1 MGQQNFQSLL
11 PKDDVELH
19 NYQAALNFAM
29 EHDEIRNVALS
40 GSYGSGKSSVI
51 NSYEK
56 CCTEKKFLHISLAD
70 FDSEGKPPAK
80 NTSNLLE
87 GKILNQLLHQI
98 DPQDIKQSQFRIK
111 ADKPPHYHI
120 MLACFCAVYA
130 LILFYAIRFDGWQ
143 AFAETLP
150 PGPLDISWTAS
161 PSLRVVAILLCF
173 LLGGLAL
180 YHFMQTHDF
189 QRLFKKIDVK
199 GIVGIEVF
207 EGTEDSFF
215 DKYLNEVLYLFEHS
229 GADAIVFE
237 DLDRYDVTQIF
248 EKLKEISDLL
258 YQRKLRPANGQKVEQ
273 KSTPKFFYLIR
284 DDVFSSSDRSKFF
297 DFIIPVIPVIATDNA
312 LSLIQKR
319 FSEAGIQDEFERR
332 FLRGVSLYLTDL
344 RLINNIINEYIIYQG
359 MLDGNDLHRDA
370 NHQLAIIIYKN
381 LFPKDF
387 EQLQRGTGYVYS
399 LFAER
404 ETLLTN
410 QCAQLDEET
419 QQIHERLNQAHQ
431 EHLQSIDELNA
442 LYLPTSSNINLIDGS
457 SIDINL
463 SRIELVREILAAQTV
478 GYGNY
483 YANRSFDVSD
493 LRKQMEDNPE
503 YQHRKQALEDRG
515 TKQSGRLQSRLA
527 EITQEKNLLNT
538 KKLSELIENDS
549 SIWMLESLPEG
560 KRKDLNYIISSREFE
575 LLKYLIRDGYIDEDY
590 SIYISYFYPNSLSIR
605 DKNFLL
611 NLTSHQK
618 PDYFYPLDS
627 PALVQ
632 EWIDESYFAL
642 AEIGNFSLF
651 NHVLEQKNYR
661 LLRIWL
667 ESVNHW
673 SETDESAFV
682 FPLALWRIT
691 PHRGYLV
698 QVINDVVPH
707 WFETWTELKLLIDSE
722 WKQYAIDTLLNF
734 RLETL
739 QQMNHDGWLAGA
751 IADRDDFLQIDDLED
766 MEKLIAAL
774 RTLKIRFYGL
784 TLRKQDI
791 LLAERIY
798 KENLYELNVNMLEL
812 WLSLFYGAPKDEA
825 LKRSYTYLAAM
836 PDEPLSHRV
845 EVNFLEYLNTVLS
858 QDNPS
863 FSDSPQ
869 AALSLLNHP
878 KINAENG
885 KAYIQ
890 HLNTVLENLC
900 EVEQKE
906 LWPILLDEDCVAF
919 RWKNVTA
926 YYTEHCSKTNSLD
939 NHLIG
944 FLQQGDD
951 SIALTWDGLCSEIG
965 ADEAKI
971 FYRKLIQCTELSK
984 DRYHAVL
991 KLFGEHY
998 DVFTVKGLPDEY
1010 VEILIGIGVIAVTA
1024 ENVTFMRTSYPNQV
1038 VNFLMQDKCGKFAD
1052 MVEKGEASL
1061 EKTELIS
1068 LLEDKRL
1075 GDGTAVRLLEL
1086 HDAALPVAGKKYSE
1100 TVQVKI
1106 IESYFDRN
1114 DINWFLMN
1122 FNHQSA
1128 SVRKAF
1134 ICCMQEHIKELCNAA
1149 KTEEMIPI
1157 PVYAHALQSM
1167 TPEEAKKLR
1176 QYLPDKKFEL
1186 VCNTNKKPTFPGS
1199 EDVRIVLEYFK
1210 TQGWISSYQ
1219 LLSSGGYRA
1228 FPKQRKLIK
1237 TP

>member
-1 MGQQNFQSLL
+1 M

-70 FDSEGKPPAK
+70 FDSEGKLPAK
-80 NTSNLLE
+80 NTPNLLE

-98 DPQDIKQSQFRIK
+98 NPQDIKQSQFRIK

-130 LILFYAIRFDGWQ
+130 LILLYAIRFDGWQ

-173 LLGGLAL
+173 FLGGLAL

-189 QRLFKKIDVK
+189 QRLFKKLDVK

-284 DDVFSSSDRSKFF
+284 DDVFSSSGRSKFF

-319 FSEAGIQDEFERR
+319 FSETGIQDEFERR

-404 ETLLTN
+404 ETLLAN
-410 QCAQLDEET
+410 QCAQLDEEL

-442 LYLPTSSNINLIDGS
+442 LYLPTSSSINLIDGS
-457 SIDINL
+457 SIDTNL

-478 GYGNY
+478 GYSNY
-483 YANRSFDVSD
+483 YTNRSFDVSD

-503 YQHRKQALEDRG
+503 YQRRKQVLEDRD
-515 TKQSGRLQSRLA
+515 TKQSSRLQSRLA

-560 KRKDLNYIISSREFE
+560 KRKNLNYIISSREFE

-611 NLTSHQK
+611 KLTSHQK
-618 PDYFYPLDS
+618 TDYSYPLDS
-627 PALVQ
+627 PALVL

-642 AEIGNFSLF
+642 EEIGNFSLF
-651 NHVLEQKNYR
+651 NYVLEQKNHR

-673 SETDESAFV
+673 SEMDESAFV
-682 FPLALWRIT
+682 FPLALWRNT
-691 PHRGYLV
+691 PHRDYLV

-707 WFETWTELKLLIDSE
+707 WFETWTELDLLSSND
-722 WKQYAIDTLLNF
+722 WKQYAVGTLLNS
-734 RLETL
+734 RLKSL
-739 QQMNHDGWLAGA
+739 QQMNHDDWLAGA
-751 IADRDDFLQIDDLED
+751 ITDRDDFLQIDDVIDMKKLMTALHTLEV
-766 MEKLIAAL
+766 
-774 RTLKIRFYGL
+774 RFHSL
-784 TLRKQDI
+784 TLREQDMP
-791 LLAERIY
+791 LAEQVY
-798 KENLYELNVNMLEL
+798 QENFYELNGEMLEL
-812 WLSLFYGAPKDEA
+812 WLSLFYDTPQGET
-825 LKRSYTYLAAM
+825 LNRSYTYLAAE
-836 PDEPLSHRV
+836 PDKPLSRRV
-845 EVNFLEYLNTVLS
+845 EASFPEYLSVILNQNV
-858 QDNPS
+858 PS

-878 KINAENG
+878 KTDAENG

-890 HLNTVLENLC
+890 HLNTVLEDLR

-906 LWPILLDEDCVAF
+906 LWSVLLDEDCAAF
-919 RWKNVTA
+919 QWENVVA
-926 YYTEHCSKTNSLD
+926 YYTEFCSKTNSLD
-939 NHLIG
+939 EHLIG
-944 FLQQGDD
+944 FLQRGDA
-951 SIALTWDGLCSEIG
+951 SIAWTWDGLCSEIG
-965 ADEAKI
+965 TDEASI
-971 FYRKLIQCTELSK
+971 FYRKLIQCTELSE
-984 DRYHAVL
+984 DRYYAVL
-991 KLFGEHY
+991 KPFGVHY

-1010 VEILIGIGVIAVTA
+1010 AEILIRLGIIAVTA
-1024 ENVTFMRTSYPNQV
+1024 ENVKFMRTSYPNQV
-1038 VNFLMQDKCGKFAD
+1038 VDFLMQDKCGKFVD
-1052 MVEKGEASL
+1052 MVEKGETSL
-1061 EKTELIS
+1061 EKAELTS

-1075 GDGTAVRLLEL
+1075 GESAAVRLLEL

-1106 IESYFDRN
+1106 IENYFEMK

-1128 SVRKAF
+1128 SVCKAF
-1134 ICCMQEHIKELCNAA
+1134 ICCMQEHIKELCNATE
-1149 KTEEMIPI
+1149 TEEMIPI

-1186 VCNTNKKPTFPGS
+1186 VCSTNKKPKFPGT
-1199 EDVRIVLEYFK
+1199 EDVRIILEHFK